1 MLRTKSN
8 TALFRWKNISSTSS
22 SQFVRLNSRRSSFKM
37 SEEIPQKMAGVVV
50 DAQMDNSRVITR
62 EEAYRKYREPDWA
75 KDIVTE
81 RGSKFD
87 PRTLAGKMSL
97 SGTIK
102 MNPVVADAIN
112 DHILK
117 PHVPNH
123 LRQSA
128 ANYYLELQQNKIH
141 RPCKTPMEVDSH
153 IASIFLQNYGSL
165 YQSLYEL
172 RKRCIDAG
180 KEFNPQ
186 RVLDVGYG
194 PATGIVALNDLMGP
208 EYRPAL
214 KDSVVVG
221 SLEMQKRAKIILS
234 RQYNEVVEFETQEDA
249 TAAAATA
256 ASAEERGTDD
266 IEQADRLYGNI
277 DTKKIRINT
286 NLKKRVPGKPK
297 QYDLI
302 ILQHQLLKDEHEFP
316 LQVETNLQHYLQI
329 LAPGGHVVFV
339 ERGNPMGFEI
349 IARARELV
357 LRPEKHEDEPLVG
370 KPPRLWSATSTES
383 TPGSNDVYLKVVA
396 PCAHHRTCPLQ
407 VGKPLYYEFKKF
419 GNLNFC
425 NNQKKIQRPKFSIEL
440 KRGKILGSTW
450 SESPN
455 EPGVAT
461 NPEAQGISG
470 RRGAT
475 DYEILNYSYLILQRV
490 KNSEDVE
497 QSKHAAK
504 GSTDESTDESLNV
517 AESIS
522 KDIDTGARV
531 VDVPLKKKGHVVL
544 TLCGSSG
551 DIEKVTIPKSFNK
564 EIYYDAR
571 KSKKNDIWVHGGKT
585 TVKSQNLL
593 KTKRFEK
600 FLKLEKSLYRQSLDQ
615 VKKNEF
621 KLHEQLDDLR
631 SGAGEAGVGE
641 NNRGAQ
647 TQLDQQIEI
656 LAKLHGNN
664 FNLSEKGK
672 KILKHKTKNKVD
684 LRKIY
689 EQTDNLD

>member
-1 MLRTKSN
+1 MLRTRCN
-8 TALFRWKNISSTSS
+8 AALFRLKNVSSTTF
-22 SQFVRLNSRRSSFKM
+22 SQFVRLNSDSSAFKI
-37 SEEIPQKMAGVVV
+37 SDDIPQKMAGVVV
-50 DAQMDNSRVITR
+50 DSRTDNSRVITR
-62 EEAYRKYREPDWA
+62 EQAYQKYKEPDWT
-75 KDIVTE
+75 KGIGTE
-81 RGSKFD
+81 RKSKFD

-97 SGTIK
+97 SGTLRL
-102 MNPVVADAIN
+102 NPTVAEAIN

-128 ANYYLELQQNKIH
+128 ANYYLELQESKIH

-153 IASIFLQNYGSL
+153 IASIFLQNYGSV

-180 KEFNPQ
+180 QVFNPQ

-208 EYRPAL
+208 EYRPSL

-221 SLEMQKRAKIILS
+221 SVEMQKRAKIILS
-234 RQYNEVVEFETQEDA
+234 RQYNEVVEPEMRGNESVA
-249 TAAAATA
+249 TA
-256 ASAEERGTDD
+256 SKGEKGTDD
-266 IEQADRLYGNI
+266 IEETDRLYGNI

-286 NLKKRVPGKPK
+286 NLKKRTPGKPK

-302 ILQHQLLKDEHEFP
+302 ILQHQLLKNEHEFP
-316 LQVETNLQHYLQI
+316 LQVETNLQHYLQL
-329 LAPGGHVVFV
+329 LAPGGHIVFV

-349 IARARELV
+349 VARARELV
-357 LRPEKHEDEPLVG
+357 LRPEKHENEPLVG
-370 KPPRLWSATSTES
+370 KPPRLWSTES
-383 TPGSNDVYLKVVA
+383 AENTPLTGNASGSNDVYLKVVA

-461 NPEAQGISG
+461 NPEDQGISG

-475 DYEILNYSYLILQRV
+475 DYEILNYTYLILQRV
-490 KNSEDVE
+490 KNSEVVE
-497 QSKHAAK
+497 QSNLTEK
-504 GSTDESTDESLNV
+504 ESSNEFSGV

-522 KDIDTGARV
+522 REIDTGSRV

-571 KSKKNDIWVHGGKT
+571 KSHKNDIWVHGGKT
-585 TVKSQNLL
+585 TVKSHNLL
-593 KTKRFEK
+593 KTQRFEK
-600 FLKLEKSLYRQSLDQ
+600 YLKMEKALYKKSLEQ

-631 SGAGEAGVGE
+631 SGVGE
-641 NNRGAQ
+641 SGIGANNRGAQ

-689 EQTDNLD
+689 EQTDDSE